1 MKFPFAV
8 KIGLAISLL
17 SVGVTSSSV
26 YFFYSKTNQIVL
38 NQMSERLKD
47 VGRQGASLLEQD
59 EKKTIQRL
67 RQSLEK
73 NSLPVSEK
81 ISTLEPGEIT
91 ASLVPKIA
99 QEYIESPDYQDLVQ
113 VLIKIRNSSRRK
125 VFPVRFLRQE
135 RKAAD
140 NIPLIRSTYLIV
152 SIPES
157 PEYQIVK
164 FLAHTDYEN
173 TLAQKEKSI
182 GNLYATD
189 QKELIQA
196 FEGEAQA
203 GKRFYTDEI
212 GTFLKAAVPLKDEED
227 KVIAVLVLEY
237 DGTNEIEQVHK
248 LRYICISIISISLV
262 LSLLV
267 AFLLARWLGDPIEK
281 LLEGAEKV
289 CDGNF
294 DIFIDVKSKDEL
306 GLLADAFNSMVT
318 EIRDYAQNLESKN
331 KDLLQINQLKDEFLA
346 NTSQELQTPLNGIIG
361 IADSLLEGAA
371 GQLSEIQK
379 QNLLMIVQSGQR
391 LANMVNDIVDLEKLK
406 HKTLELKLKPVGM
419 REVTDVVLTLSKPFA
434 DIKLLNLINRIDPTA
449 PLVYADE
456 NRIQQILHNLVSNA
470 IKFTDIGSV
479 EVLSLVVDNYM
490 EITVSDTGSGIPTTK
505 LDTIFDA
512 FELAEE
518 SIIRPYVGTGIRLAV
533 TKQLVEL
540 HGGKIRVESTLGK
553 GSRFT
558 FTLPLSEKL
567 EVVQQTLSQEVSFK
581 EFKIQ
586 SFPVERLQ
594 NYLQPVPQEGKFKI
608 LIVDD
613 DPVNLQILNNYL
625 YLENYTVFQAR
636 DGIAALEAIE
646 QGLKPDLILLDVMMP
661 KMSGYEVCKI
671 IRKTFPANE
680 LPIVIVTE
688 AHSVA
693 NLLETFGS
701 GANDYLT
708 KPISKH
714 ELIARIET
722 HLELSKINI
731 AYGRFVPRQLISL
744 LGEESIVNVKLGD
757 QVQKEMTIL
766 FSDIR
771 NFTSLSEVMS
781 PKENFNFINS
791 YLSRVSPVIRN
802 NNGFIDK
809 YIGDAVMALFP
820 ESAEDALRAAIE
832 MQKQVSRYN
841 MERQKNNLPSIAIG
855 IGIHSGT
862 LMLGTIGDEQRM
874 EGTVISDAVNLAS
887 RLEDLTKVYG
897 ASIII
902 SEKTLLGLEDP
913 TQYNYR
919 FLDKVHI
926 KGRQDLSPIF
936 EVFDGLSL
944 EDLELKSKTRS
955 SFEWG
960 IHLYYSKK
968 YASAEQ
974 IFKNVLEQNNQD
986 KAASLYV
993 KRCQRLQKREADE
1006 RWDGIE
1012 SFEEAF

>member
-17 SVGVTSSSV
+17 SVGVTSTSV

-47 VGRQGASLLEQD
+47 VGRQGASSLEQD
-59 EKKTIQRL
+59 EKQTIQQL

-73 NSLPVSEK
+73 NSLPISEK
-81 ISTLEPGEIT
+81 IRTLEPGEIT
-91 ASLVPKIA
+91 ASLLPKIA
-99 QEYIESPDYQDLVQ
+99 QEYINSPEYQALVKI
-113 VLIKIRNSSRRK
+113 LIKIRNSSRRK
-125 VFPVRFLRQE
+125 VFPVRFLRQTAE
-135 RKAAD
+135 AKD
-140 NIPLIRSTYLIV
+140 KIPLIRSTYLIV

-157 PEYQIVK
+157 PRYRIVK
-164 FLAHTDYEN
+164 FLAHDN
-173 TLAQKEKSI
+173 SQRTLAQKEKLI
-182 GNLYATD
+182 GDLYATE
-189 QKELIQA
+189 QNELQQA

-203 GKRFYTDEI
+203 GKKFYTDEI
-212 GTFLKAAVPLKDEED
+212 GTFLKAAIPIKDEKD
-227 KVIAVLVLEY
+227 NVIAVLVLEY
-237 DGTNEIEQVHK
+237 DGTHEIKQIHK

-267 AFLLARWLGDPIEK
+267 AFLLARWLGNPIEK
-281 LLEGAEKV
+281 LLEGAQKV
-289 CDGNF
+289 CDRNF

-306 GLLADAFNSMVT
+306 GLLADAFNSMVA
-318 EIRDYAQNLESKN
+318 EIRDYARNLESKN

-346 NTSQELQTPLNGIIG
+346 NTSQELQTPLNEIIG

-371 GQLSEIQK
+371 GQLSEIQT
-379 QNLLMIVQSGQR
+379 QNLLMVLQSGQR

-406 HKTLELKLKPVGM
+406 HKTLGLKLRPVGM
-419 REVTDVVLTLSKPFA
+419 QEIADVVLTLAKPFA
-434 DIKLLNLINRIDPTA
+434 DIKGLRLINRIEPTV
-449 PLVYADE
+449 PMVCADE
-456 NRIQQILHNLVSNA
+456 NRVQQILHNLVSNA
-470 IKFTDIGSV
+470 IKFTDTGSIQ
-479 EVLSLVVDNYM
+479 VVSSVADNYM
-490 EITVSDTGSGIPTTK
+490 KITVADTGIGIPINRIN
-505 LDTIFDA
+505 TIFDA
-512 FELAEE
+512 FELTEE
-518 SIIRPYVGTGIRLAV
+518 SISRPYVGTGIRLAV

-540 HGGKIRVESTLGK
+540 HGGKIYVESILKK

-558 FTLPLSEKL
+558 FTLPLAGKL
-567 EVVQQTLSQEVSFK
+567 ESIQQTLSKELSSKEV
-581 EFKIQ
+581 EIQ
-586 SFPVERLQ
+586 NFQFERLQ
-594 NYLQPVPQEGKFKI
+594 DYLQPAPQEGKFKI

-625 YLENYTVFQAR
+625 CLENYTVYQAR
-636 DGIAALEAIE
+636 NGIAALEAIE

-661 KMSGYEVCKI
+661 KMSGYEVCKK
-671 IRKTFPANE
+671 IRQTFPANE

-708 KPISKH
+708 KPISRN

-731 AYGRFVPRQLISL
+731 AYGRFVPRQFISL

-757 QVQKEMTIL
+757 QVQKDMTIL

-771 NFTSLSEVMS
+771 NFTSLSEAMS

-832 MQKQVSRYN
+832 MQKQVSQYN
-841 MERQKNNLPSIAIG
+841 MERRRSNLPPIAIG
-855 IGIHSGT
+855 IGIHSGS

-887 RLEDLTKVYG
+887 RLEDLTKAYG

-913 TQYNYR
+913 TRYNYR

-926 KGRQDLSPIF
+926 KGRKDLSPIF
-936 EVFDGLSL
+936 EVFDGVIL
-944 EDLELKSKTRS
+944 ETLELKSKTRS
-955 SFEWG
+955 SFELG

-968 YASAEQ
+968 YASAEE

-993 KRCQRLQKREADE
+993 KRCQRLQKQGTDE
-1006 RWDGIE
+1006 RWDEIE